1 MQKTT
6 TNKTVIDVIFI
17 LEKAYL
23 IYADYSTE
31 RVSIDEAWKYIDK
44 ISDQLEKTGHSGV
57 KR

>member
-1 MQKTT
+1 
-6 TNKTVIDVIFI
+6 VIDVIFI

>member
-6 TNKTVIDVIFI
+6 TTKTVIDVIFI

-23 IYADYSTE
+23 IYADFSTE
-31 RVSIDEAWKYIDK
+31 RVSVDEAWNYIDK
-44 ISDQLEKTGHSGV
+44 ISDQLEKTGYSGV